1 MTQKKKTPKAEE
13 DESTLRLPIVYKRKC
28 EINGLAPHKMLKEKL
43 DEAADEGKLD
53 TVKLL

>member
-28 EINGLAPHKMLKEKL
+28 EINGLAPHKMLKENL